1 MVAVLTLESIK
12 EEVRLAILTIN
23 EWQVKSVTPVI
34 TLTNYAYTIDVP
46 KGFCVI
52 INGMELSGSQEAQRA
67 GWETYV
73 TETLYSEP
81 EIKIYDAYG
90 KEALY
95 DIVDNHVKPIV
106 HTYSLKLPKGFSVS
120 AGGYEQMG
128 TAVGE
133 EVQYS
138 ITTLHETLELTDPY
152 GNCIE
157 YKGGDNIYTY
167 DYAVTIPDNF
177 RISVNGT
184 SAEKYKISAKANKKY
199 QYAAEYAAMPEIVTY
214 EFKKAFSAPEI
225 EIYDNLNQ
233 NVECTFANYTFERT
247 EQTGL
252 DTVPEKIA
260 AQVDA
265 LEIAK
270 TWSNFLTRD
279 LEGSKNGFGTVK
291 QLFITDSY
299 YYNVAYE
306 YATGI
311 DISFMFGHVLENP
324 PYTEEKVSNF
334 VSYGENMFS
343 CDVHFIKHMKDK
355 KDRTEEEITDIM
367 NSTFYFLFYDETN
380 DEVENPRWVVLDIQ
394 EIVSE

>member
-1 MVAVLTLESIK
+1 M
-12 EEVRLAILTIN
+12 
-23 EWQVKSVTPVI
+23 
-34 TLTNYAYTIDVP
+34 
-46 KGFCVI
+46 
-52 INGMELSGSQEAQRA
+52 
-67 GWETYV
+67 
-73 TETLYSEP
+73 
-81 EIKIYDAYG
+81 
-90 KEALY
+90 
-95 DIVDNHVKPIV
+95 
-106 HTYSLKLPKGFSVS
+106 
-120 AGGYEQMG
+120 
-128 TAVGE
+128 
-133 EVQYS
+133 
-138 ITTLHETLELTDPY
+138 
-152 GNCIE
+152 
-157 YKGGDNIYTY
+157 
-167 DYAVTIPDNF
+167 
-177 RISVNGT
+177 
-184 SAEKYKISAKANKKY
+184 
-199 QYAAEYAAMPEIVTY
+199 
-214 EFKKAFSAPEI
+214 
-225 EIYDNLNQ
+225 
-233 NVECTFANYTFERT
+233 
-247 EQTGL
+247 